1 MLSLCELMAS
11 IEDGK
16 NRHGFGVRG
25 SAQIRDMVGTASVA
39 LSKADFFVFSP
50 PLHVLKMHQQSLFE
64 NNSNPNQI

>member
-50 PLHVLKMHQQSLFE
+50 PLHVLASAIPF
-64 NNSNPNQI
+64 